1 MKNVIVHLV
10 VAAIGAA
17 AASGAEA
24 KGAKKMPNSDTSCII
39 SDHYI
44 DPATGNCVKNG

>member
-17 AASGAEA
+17 AACQEDAEQRHVLHQL
-24 KGAKKMPNSDTSCII
+24 GSS
-39 SDHYI
+39 H
-44 DPATGNCVKNG
+44 